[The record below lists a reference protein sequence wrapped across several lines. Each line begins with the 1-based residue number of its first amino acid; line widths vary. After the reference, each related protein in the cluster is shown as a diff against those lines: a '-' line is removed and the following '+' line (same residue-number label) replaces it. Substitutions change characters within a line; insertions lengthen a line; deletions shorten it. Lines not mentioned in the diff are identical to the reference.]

1 MLCFL
6 MSGRCQADKNAFP
19 FDPLFLF
26 EVTSTEGPTT
36 SSSSPAPSEILPLDV
51 LRSTVAPAES

>member
-1 MLCFL
+1 